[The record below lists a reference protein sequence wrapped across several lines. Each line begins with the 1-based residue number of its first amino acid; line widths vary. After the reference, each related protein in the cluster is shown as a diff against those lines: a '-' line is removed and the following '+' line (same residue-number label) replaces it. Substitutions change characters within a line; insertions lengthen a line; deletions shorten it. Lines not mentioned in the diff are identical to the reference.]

1 MFAGR
6 KALIIGNSNYTDRP
20 LKNPTNDAVLIKNTL
35 ESIGFEV
42 SMTTNADRAQF
53 NRQVSDFSRNVR
65 GDDEIVFYYG
75 GHGVQ
80 INGENYLLP
89 VDEMFEDNY
98 DIESKAIKL
107 TWVTDKLSSARVTMV
122 FLDACRDNPYVFY
135 RGGTR
140 GLAAVSGSINQNFI
154 MFSTSPGAVA
164 SDGKGNYSDFCYSLS
179 NNLQIPGLSAD
190 EIGTRV
196 TNDVIRATDSMQR
209 PWRLSNLMQPYF
221 FVPSGNTE
229 IVRQPTI
236 VMEQPTADEQTS
248 VIPESKDQIAFFDP
262 SQTDRSKTNIGDT
275 PKFAP
280 STPRYY
286 EIEAKTPKPKST
298 EYPAITKY
306 LSFLSANEYTSY
318 SRDQYSRTQLIS
330 NSMIGLH
337 LPWIGISAEYLSK
350 GVNTRSESDYLNTD
364 NKNEYAIA
372 RTGFGFGMPNPDIVR
387 LYATFYWVK
396 ANRQSNYTTNVTNV
410 HEGILGEFRKRVT
423 NENQFSEF
431 FASYLWQEIPQD
443 FNHFPIPS
451 NTSNIHL
458 NMNSDAP
465 NTTIAIQAYTSN
477 IANKYHEPI
486 EFQGIAP
493 DSHPLM
499 LLRDSGYALKAKVQ
513 FETFNYSMYD
523 DHQTYIEFDLP
534 INFSKVVG
542 LDFGFNRYI
551 FSRILHDAYA
561 DYEWLDTSDYSENS
575 YTGTFRLAVMNSNTF
590 KIVPC
595 IEYNRIE
602 AKFKDT
608 NTKDHADLL
617 NGSLFLVLKLGNHF
631 LINAHIL
638 SQNTWMLET
647 DPFQFDNSSLTF
659 GSGITVRL

>member
-1 MFAGR
+1 MKRLFFVCLLVLLSSSMFAGR

-275 PKFAP
+275 
-280 STPRYY
+280 
-286 EIEAKTPKPKST
+286 
-298 EYPAITKY
+298 
-306 LSFLSANEYTSY
+306 
-318 SRDQYSRTQLIS
+318 
-330 NSMIGLH
+330 
-337 LPWIGISAEYLSK
+337 
-350 GVNTRSESDYLNTD
+350 RS
-364 NKNEYAIA
+364 
-372 RTGFGFGMPNPDIVR
+372 
-387 LYATFYWVK
+387 
-396 ANRQSNYTTNVTNV
+396 
-410 HEGILGEFRKRVT
+410 
-423 NENQFSEF
+423 
-431 FASYLWQEIPQD
+431 
-443 FNHFPIPS
+443 
-451 NTSNIHL
+451 
-458 NMNSDAP
+458 
-465 NTTIAIQAYTSN
+465 
-477 IANKYHEPI
+477 
-486 EFQGIAP
+486 
-493 DSHPLM
+493 
-499 LLRDSGYALKAKVQ
+499 
-513 FETFNYSMYD
+513 
-523 DHQTYIEFDLP
+523 
-534 INFSKVVG
+534 
-542 LDFGFNRYI
+542 
-551 FSRILHDAYA
+551 
-561 DYEWLDTSDYSENS
+561 
-575 YTGTFRLAVMNSNTF
+575 
-590 KIVPC
+590 
-595 IEYNRIE
+595 
-602 AKFKDT
+602 
-608 NTKDHADLL
+608 
-617 NGSLFLVLKLGNHF
+617 
-631 LINAHIL
+631 
-638 SQNTWMLET
+638 
-647 DPFQFDNSSLTF
+647 
-659 GSGITVRL
+659 